1 MYAVEFKTIIK
12 DGVIEIPAEYRKKLK
27 DRVRVILLAEEPPKS
42 SGDFIDELLT
52 APVKMSGFQPLPR
65 EEIHAR

>member
-1 MYAVEFKTIIK
+1 MYAVEFRTIIK
-12 DGVIEIPAEYRKKLK
+12 NGIIEIPSEYRKKLK
-27 DRVRVILLAEEPPKS
+27 DRVRVILLAEEPPKL
-42 SGDFIDELLT
+42 SGDFIGELLI

>member
-1 MYAVEFKTIIK
+1 MYAVEFRTVIK
-12 DGVIEIPAEYRKKLK
+12 NGIIEIPSEYRKKLK
-27 DRVRVILLAEEPPKS
+27 DRVRVILLAEEPPKL
-42 SGDFIDELLT
+42 SGDFIGELLI